1 MVIEAGKVTRPLN
14 ISFRQTTKRAA
25 RHKMRICSL
34 LPSATEI
41 AFALGLGDQVV
52 AVSHECDYPPEA
64 SNRPVLTKS
73 AIHLKIH
80 RSLEVDREVE
90 ERGGDIYEID
100 EKLLGKLKPDL
111 ILTQELC
118 HVCAVSYTKVKEAAR
133 ILDADTKIVSL
144 EPTNL
149 EEIVDNILLVGRMT
163 DKVAQAE
170 KLSSQMLARIE
181 RVKEKTERAE
191 HRPRVFFMEWLQP
204 PWVGGHWIP
213 QMVDYAGGLDGLG
226 RLGKPSSR
234 IGWDE
239 VVEYKPEIIVLSPCG
254 FDANQV
260 MAEAHVMASYKGLE
274 RIPAFQSARIYAVNA
289 SAYFSRSGPRVV
301 DGLEILAHI
310 IHPRMFPDNSHP
322 EAVRTV
328 PKELIRPS

>member
-1 MVIEAGKVTRPLN
+1 
-14 ISFRQTTKRAA
+14 
-25 RHKMRICSL
+25 MRICSL

-73 AIHLKIH
+73 AIHQKIH

-90 ERGGDIYEID
+90 QRGGDIYEID
-100 EKLLGKLKPDL
+100 EKLLEKLNPDL

-133 ILDADTKIVSL
+133 VLDADTKIVSL

-163 DKVAQAE
+163 NKLAEAE
-170 KLSSQMLARIE
+170 KLAAQMLQRIN
-181 RVKEKTERAE
+181 RVREKTKTVQDK
-191 HRPRVFFMEWLQP
+191 PRVFFMEWLQP
-204 PWVGGHWIP
+204 PWAGGHWIP
-213 QMVDYAGGLDGLG
+213 QMVDYAGGVEGLG
-226 RLGKPSSR
+226 RIGKPSHR
-234 IGWDE
+234 IEWDQ
-239 VVEYKPEIIVLSPCG
+239 VVEYKPKIIVLSPCG

-260 MAEAHVMASYKGLE
+260 MEEAHVLASYEEWDK
-274 RIPAFQSARIYAVNA
+274 IPAFQFSRIYAVNA

-310 IHPRMFPDNSHP
+310 IHPELFPENPHP
-322 EAVRTV
+322 EAVKTV
-328 PKELIRPS
+328 PKGMIRA

>member
-1 MVIEAGKVTRPLN
+1 
-14 ISFRQTTKRAA
+14 
-25 RHKMRICSL
+25 MRICSL

-52 AVSHECDYPPEA
+52 AVSHECDYPHEA

-73 AIHLKIH
+73 AIHQKIH
-80 RSLEVDREVE
+80 RSLEIDREVE
-90 ERGGDIYEID
+90 QRGGDIYEMD
-100 EKLLGKLKPDL
+100 EKLLEKLKPDL

-133 ILDADTKIVSL
+133 VLDADTKTVSL

-149 EEIVDNILLVGRMT
+149 EEIVDNIILVGRMT
-163 DKVAQAE
+163 GRLVEAE
-170 KLSSQMLARIE
+170 KLAQQMLQRINSV
-181 RVKEKTERAE
+181 REKAQKKAK

-204 PWVGGHWIP
+204 PWAGGHWIP
-213 QMVDYAGGLDGLG
+213 QMVNHAGGVDELG
-226 RLGKPSSR
+226 RLGKPSHR

-239 VVEYKPEIIVLSPCG
+239 VVEYQPEIVVLSPCG

-260 MAEAHVMASYKGLE
+260 MEEAHVLSSYQGWEK
-274 RIPAFQSARIYAVNA
+274 IPALQSSRIYAVDA

-310 IHPRMFPDNSHP
+310 IHPELFAENPHP
-322 EAVRTV
+322 EAVRMV
-328 PKELIRPS
+328 PKELVLGKRVIETM

>member
-1 MVIEAGKVTRPLN
+1 
-14 ISFRQTTKRAA
+14 
-25 RHKMRICSL
+25 MRICSL

-73 AIHLKIH
+73 AIHQKIH

-90 ERGGDIYEID
+90 QRGGDIYEID
-100 EKLLGKLKPDL
+100 EKLLANLKPDL

-118 HVCAVSYTKVKEAAR
+118 HVCAVSYTRVKEAAR
-133 ILDADTKIVSL
+133 VLDADTKIVSL

-163 DKVAQAE
+163 NKLAEAE
-170 KLSSQMLARIE
+170 KLAAQMLRRID
-181 RVKEKTERAE
+181 RVREKTKTVQDK
-191 HRPRVFFMEWLQP
+191 PRVFFMEWLQP
-204 PWVGGHWIP
+204 PWAGGHWIP
-213 QMVDYAGGLDGLG
+213 QMVDYAGGFEGLG
-226 RLGKPSSR
+226 RLGKPSHR
-234 IGWDE
+234 IEWDQ
-239 VVEYKPEIIVLSPCG
+239 VVEYEPEIIVLSPCG
-254 FDANQV
+254 LDANQV
-260 MAEAHVMASYKGLE
+260 MEEAHVLASYTE
-274 RIPAFQSARIYAVNA
+274 WNEIPAFQSSRIYAVNA

-310 IHPRMFPDNSHP
+310 IHPELFPENPHP
-322 EAVRTV
+322 EAVKTV
-328 PKELIRPS
+328 PKGMIRA

>member
-1 MVIEAGKVTRPLN
+1 VG
-14 ISFRQTTKRAA
+14 
-25 RHKMRICSL
+25 HKLKICSL

-41 AFALGLGDQVV
+41 AFALGLADQIV

-73 AIHLKIH
+73 AIHQKIH

-90 ERGGDIYEID
+90 QRGGDIYEID
-100 EKLLGKLKPDL
+100 EKLLEKLKPDL

-133 ILDADTKIVSL
+133 VLDADTKIVSL

-163 DKVAQAE
+163 DKVTQAE

-181 RVKEKTERAE
+181 RVKEKTEKIE

-213 QMVDYAGGLDGLG
+213 QMVDSAGGLDGLG
-226 RLGKPSSR
+226 RLGQPSHR

-254 FDANQV
+254 FDAGQV
-260 MAEAHVMASYKGLE
+260 MEEAHLLASYEGWEK
-274 RIPAFQSARIYAVNA
+274 IPAFQSSRIYAVNA
-289 SAYFSRSGPRVV
+289 SAYFSRSGPRIV

-310 IHPRMFPDNSHP
+310 IHPVLFPQNPDP
-322 EAVRTV
+322 ESIRIVA
-328 PKELIRPS
+328 KEGIRPAEFHAEPP